1 MKKLSY
7 LSLVSVEVQGYQLLF
22 WRLISHVEKRKTDVS
37 WKRILPLIIA
47 H

>member
-7 LSLVSVEVQGYQLLF
+7 LSLVSVEVQGYQLF